1 MALAFRVGRELEG
14 AFSVSIIF
22 ADERCMMKVLVT
34 GGAGY
39 IGSVGVHELIEEGY
53 EVVVVDNL
61 SQGHRAAVREEAA
74 FVKGDLR
81 DRSFVDSVLD
91 EHRPDAIMHFASKS
105 LVGESMEK
113 PFLYLGDNVR
123 AGLNLMESAVEHG
136 TDRFILSSTANLFG
150 TPDEIPID
158 EEEEIDPGSPYGE
171 SKFIL
176 ERNLHWLDELDAL
189 RYATLRYFNAAGAV
203 SPDLGEHHDPE
214 THLIPIVLEVALGQR
229 EKIEIYGDDYETR
242 DGTCIRDY
250 VHVQDLAQA
259 HILALD
265 ALDDQSRVYNLG
277 NGNGYSVRE
286 VIETARN
293 VTGAEIPS
301 EVGPPRLG
309 DPAKLIASSEKVR
322 KELGW
327 EPEYPSLEDIIG
339 TAWEWHQKHPHGYE
353 KMH

>member
-1 MALAFRVGRELEG
+1 
-14 AFSVSIIF
+14 
-22 ADERCMMKVLVT
+22 MKVLVT

-39 IGSVGVHELIEEGY
+39 IGSVGVHELVEEGY

-74 FVKGDLR
+74 FIEGDLR
-81 DRSFVDSVLD
+81 DRSFVDTVLE

-123 AGLNLMESAVEHG
+123 AGLNLMEAAVEYG
-136 TDRFILSSTANLFG
+136 TERFILSSTANLFG

-158 EEEEIDPGSPYGE
+158 EEESINPGSPYGE

-189 RYATLRYFNAAGAV
+189 RYATLRYFNAAGAAT
-203 SPDLGEHHDPE
+203 PDLGEHHDPE
-214 THLIPIVLEVALGQR
+214 THLIPIVMEVALGQR
-229 EKIEIYGDDYETR
+229 EKIEIYGDNYDTR
-242 DGTCIRDY
+242 DGTCVRDY

-265 ALDDQSRVYNLG
+265 ALEDHSRVYNLG

-286 VIETARN
+286 VIDTARK

-301 EVGPPRLG
+301 EVGAPRPG
-309 DPAKLIASSEKVR
+309 DPAKLIASSEKIR
-322 KELGW
+322 QELGW
-327 EPEYPSLEDIIG
+327 EPQYPSLDDILAS
-339 TAWEWHQKHPHGYE
+339 AWEWHRKHPNGFDE
-353 KMH
+353 